1 MAFPYSEGSD
11 YAESLLSA
19 KLLFM
24 ESVFSW
30 YAVYTAARAEK
41 KVKERLDQIGIENY
55 LPLRTEYRVWSDRK
69 KKVSV
74 PLISGYI
81 FLHIKEETFV
91 PVLTTPG
98 VVTFLKEK
106 GKAVAIPAE
115 QIERLRFV
123 ENQADEPLEISY
135 EDIPAGTVVE
145 VVRGK
150 LAGFQGEMVQIRDK
164 YRIVLRLEKLGCAL
178 ITVAASCV
186 EKVKN
191 YSKKGYVWGFLFIF
205 VTH

>member
-81 FLHIKEETFV
+81 FVHIKEETFV
-91 PVLTTPG
+91 PVLTTPLRTKTLRPG
-98 VVTFLKEK
+98 AAQYPGPGGGGRRAGAAAHFAGGRADLQRSRRRRHPRHA
-106 GKAVAIPAE
+106 GRRDHPRGLPAE
-115 QIERLRFV
+115 DTL
-123 ENQADEPLEISY
+123 
-135 EDIPAGTVVE
+135 
-145 VVRGK
+145 
-150 LAGFQGEMVQIRDK
+150 
-164 YRIVLRLEKLGCAL
+164 YRRHPGSGLPGR
-178 ITVAASCV
+178 
-186 EKVKN
+186 
-191 YSKKGYVWGFLFIF
+191 
-205 VTH
+205 

>member
-11 YAESLLSA
+11 YVESLLSA
-19 KLLFM
+19 RLLFM

-41 KVKERLDQIGIENY
+41 KV
-55 LPLRTEYRVWSDRK
+55 
-69 KKVSV
+69 SV

-81 FLHIKEETFV
+81 FVHIKEETFV

-135 EDIPAGTVVE
+135 EDIPAGTLVE

-164 YRIVLRLEKLGCAL
+164 YRIV
-178 ITVAASCV
+178 
-186 EKVKN
+186 
-191 YSKKGYVWGFLFIF
+191 YVWKN
-205 VTH
+205 

>member
-81 FLHIKEETFV
+81 FVHIKEETFV
-91 PVLTTPG
+91 PLQITGVLSYPTASGTSAAARGTLQPGTPD
-98 VVTFLKEK
+98 T
-106 GKAVAIPAE
+106 P
-115 QIERLRFV
+115 
-123 ENQADEPLEISY
+123 
-135 EDIPAGTVVE
+135 
-145 VVRGK
+145 
-150 LAGFQGEMVQIRDK
+150 IRQN
-164 YRIVLRLEKLGCAL
+164 L
-178 ITVAASCV
+178 
-186 EKVKN
+186 
-191 YSKKGYVWGFLFIF
+191 
-205 VTH
+205 